1 MIVTVTVTAI
11 TGIPDVLQISESL
24 WFGVIHFLHQIFV
37 HLFAV
42 VHAFG
47 FDLKCL
53 VEKVVTTGDE
63 INEVAD
69 RSRGVRFPVEMDMDA
84 AGVISHAASFSQA
97 ANNVLQGP
105 DVFMVYRS
113 ICLSRRS
120 SQEPPKRLA

>member
-1 MIVTVTVTAI
+1 M
-11 TGIPDVLQISESL
+11 SESL

-53 VEKVVTTGDE
+53 VEKVVATGDE

-69 RSRGVRFPVEMDMDA
+69 RSRSVGFSVEMDMMPQELFVMPPA
-84 AGVISHAASFSQA
+84 FRKRRTISCKA
-97 ANNVLQGP
+97 P
-105 DVFMVYRS
+105 M
-113 ICLSRRS
+113 S
-120 SQEPPKRLA
+120 SW